1 MQKKYERPALFH
13 ITGKDDLICAGYIC
27 SPGAS
32 PHERGACKSGN
43 TPTGGCN
50 AGNSRKSDKKDF
62 TSKFDSII
70 SCNEGLQL
78 NGYLY
83 IVE

>member
-1 MQKKYERPALFH
+1 MKKKYEKPALFH
-13 ITGKDDLICAGYIC
+13 IKLEDDLLCIGVIC

-32 PHERGACKSGN
+32 PNEHGACKSGN
-43 TPTGGCN
+43 TPPAACNTGTF
-50 AGNSRKSDKKDF
+50 RKSNKEGF
-62 TSKFDSII
+62 SSKLDSVI

-83 IVE
+83 VVE